1 MNIKLPVLN
10 GVFAFANLSQS
21 LLIAILMMSSN
32 AFYAQDNSSEDPGQS
47 SDLLTIEYKRQEGV
61 SITAKQIDYF
71 VKLKNSTSKIEILDI
86 SATSITCNEGSLPS
100 TDVDFK
106 LLSIEGVV
114 ISKIDIAAGSDAKF
128 ILRTIKKDN
137 IENSSWSCVEVIAT
151 PQGPN
156 ADAASVIIKQLNPN
170 ASNFK

>member
-1 MNIKLPVLN
+1 MKIKISVFN
-10 GVFAFANLSQS
+10 NMFAFANLSQF
-21 LLIAILMMSSN
+21 LLIAGIMMLSGVS
-32 AFYAQDNSSEDPGQS
+32 YAQDASSEGPGQS
-47 SDLLTIEYKRQEGV
+47 SELLTIEYTRQEGV
-61 SITAKQIDYF
+61 SITTKQIDYF
-71 VKLKNSTSKIEILDI
+71 VKLKNSTVKVENLSL

-100 TDVDFK
+100 SDVEFE
-106 LLSIEGVV
+106 LLSLEGVV
-114 ISKIDIAAGSDAKF
+114 ISKIDIAAGSEAKF

-151 PQGPN
+151 PQGSN